1 MYSLSLT
8 IPLLELSSL
17 FCWGEEGAEGVFRA
31 SFASL
36 IPGVHLLVWEAH
48 CVKEEEVLTMW
59 GETAWSSLSSAFKI
73 LPSSCVV
80 VLLHYV
86 DGGKFGDSDPT
97 CIIQN

>member
-1 MYSLSLT
+1 MCSLSLT
-8 IPLLELSSL
+8 IPLLALSSL
-17 FCWGEEGAEGVFRA
+17 FCWGEEEAEGVFRA
-31 SFASL
+31 SFVSL
-36 IPGVHLLVWEAH
+36 IPGVNLLVWEGH
-48 CVKEEEVLTMW
+48 CVKEEEFLTTW
-59 GETAWSSLSSAFKI
+59 GETAWSSLSSSFRI